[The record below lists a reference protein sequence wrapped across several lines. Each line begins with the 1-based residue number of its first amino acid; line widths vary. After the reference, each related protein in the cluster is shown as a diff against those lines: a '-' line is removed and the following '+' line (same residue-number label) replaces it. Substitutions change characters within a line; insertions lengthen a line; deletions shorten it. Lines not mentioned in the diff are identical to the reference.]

1 MGGVFW
7 LARSSLLSLQG
18 QDGET
23 PSAGDR
29 ANISGM
35 AGAISGGLNG
45 GVLRGRGSIIPG
57 LLVPG
62 ALAYAGDHFYQ
73 RAAMRTRLQSQ
84 APEKDGTSAKG
95 RWEALIASDWSPL
108 KPISD
113 EEYRDRLK
121 EQLLQVDADIALLEE
136 DIAAL
141 RAAEKVPA
149 ANNVKE
155 APIDKGEF

>member
-1 MGGVFW
+1 MK
-7 LARSSLLSLQG
+7 
-18 QDGET
+18 
-23 PSAGDR
+23 
-29 ANISGM
+29 
-35 AGAISGGLNG
+35 
-45 GVLRGRGSIIPG
+45 
-57 LLVPG
+57 
-62 ALAYAGDHFYQ
+62 
-73 RAAMRTRLQSQ
+73 TRLQSQ

>member
-18 QDGET
+18 QNDET
-23 PSAGDR
+23 PSVKDR
-29 ANISGM
+29 ANASGI

-45 GVLRGRGSIIPG
+45 AVIRGRGSIIPG

-62 ALAYAGDHFYQ
+62 ALAYAGDRFYQ
-73 RAAMRTRLQSQ
+73 RTAMRTRLQPQ
-84 APEKDGTSAKG
+84 DPDKEVTLAKG

-121 EQLLQVDADIALLEE
+121 EQLLQVDADIAILEE

-141 RAAEKVPA
+141 RAAEKVPS

-155 APIDKGEF
+155 ATTDMGEL